1 MAITERES
9 IQAAPR
15 MNNERRPQR
24 SYFRWVILG
33 LISIIYMLVAV
44 DRANLGIALPSI
56 KSEFR
61 IDNTQ
66 AGLFATL
73 MFVAFAIA
81 QIPVSF
87 LTRKIGPRG
96 VMTVAL
102 IFTALASYLIGDS
115 KSTFDI
121 KLYRSLLGV
130 AEAGVSVCCITAL
143 NNWFSVR
150 ERGTATGY
158 YWGISKMGPVICPP
172 ISTLI
177 LQAWGW
183 RSIFQTF
190 AIPVLVAAFFWFLL
204 VRSKPEQSRWVS
216 ASELDHIASTAPVPH
231 ARRPHR
237 AATVPSW
244 LDSLIRYRPVALI
257 TTTGGVFRSW
267 DIMGVTI
274 AGIFI
279 VGIFNVFLAW
289 IPSYLLEAK
298 HLSVGTVGIVTMTP
312 FAGAV
317 LGNFSGGWLSD
328 NILGMRRK
336 PLMMAGALCTSF
348 AIVCL
353 IFSPPSAIVTGALLL
368 VTGFVVG
375 LGYPHFSVYPMS
387 LTTRDVYP
395 VAYGVTNT
403 GAAIGAALFPL
414 IAGMIL
420 DAASWPALFA
430 FLAGASLLGLLIL
443 ITIVE
448 PAVKHD

>member
-1 MAITERES
+1 MASNNLEYPGAITAIGKAER
-9 IQAAPR
+9 PG
-15 MNNERRPQR
+15 R
-24 SYFRWVILG
+24 SAFRWVILL

-56 KSEFR
+56 KNEFH
-61 IDNTQ
+61 ISNAQ
-66 AGLFATL
+66 AGLFATV

-81 QIPVSF
+81 QIPASL
-87 LTRKIGPRG
+87 LTRKVGPRA

-102 IFTALASYLIGDS
+102 VLTALASYLIGDS
-115 KSTFDI
+115 ASTFDI

-130 AEAGVSVCCITAL
+130 AEASVSVCCITAL

-158 YWGISKMGPVICPP
+158 YWGASKMGPVICPP

-183 RSIFQTF
+183 RAIFQTF
-190 AIPVLVAAFFWFLL
+190 AIPVLTAALFWLFLG
-204 VRSKPEQSRWVS
+204 RNKPEQSRFVS
-216 ASELDHIASTAPVPH
+216 EVELERITSVEPKMDEP
-231 ARRPHR
+231 RDRR
-237 AATVPSW
+237 AAAVPAW
-244 LDSLIRYRPVALI
+244 VDRLIRYRQVEQIDDAA
-257 TTTGGVFRSW
+257 GVFRSW

-298 HLSVGTVGIVTMTP
+298 HLSVGAVGIVTATP

-317 LGNFSGGWLSD
+317 TGNFAGGWISD
-328 NILGMRRK
+328 NLLQMRRK
-336 PLMMAGALCTSF
+336 PLMMCGALCTAL
-348 AIVCL
+348 AIVAL
-353 IFSPPSAIVTGALLL
+353 IFSPASAVFTGLLLL
-368 VTGFVVG
+368 VAGFVVG

-387 LTTRDVYP
+387 FTTRDIYP
-395 VAYGVTNT
+395 IAYGVTNT

-420 DAASWPALFA
+420 DATSWSVLFA
-430 FLAGASLLGLLIL
+430 FLVGSSLLGLVIL
-443 ITIVE
+443 ATIIE
-448 PAVKHD
+448 PAVSHK